1 MVRARKNTDID
12 DKLEENIPTIKF
24 MRKKIKYRAM
34 LFLRIVT
41 FVTIPVVTSIIFSNI
56 IFNSKYKA
64 LIDKV
69 NNEIE
74 NNDFSK
80 EYSDA
85 INNVKDSLVTIGAS
99 KEDLESNRYID
110 SNATGIILQDN
121 GRILTNYSVV
131 KNLSEIYVNLSFV
144 GSEPLKAEIIVSNED
159 ADMAIIQVDSDETL
173 TPIKFASKEEIIE
186 GEKVLLISNLTAD
199 EYIDNLIPGII
210 TSANRQI
217 NMSNKEYK
225 LFEVNT
231 PINKFN
237 DGGVIVN
244 LKGEV
249 IAIASRKITDAMNI
263 NGLYYALDLI
273 SLKNMINYANE
284 INDILGI
291 LEGDYI
297 KGNSVEQYTGL
308 YVTRVKSNSNE
319 YKSGLR
325 PTDIIFEVEDEKINN
340 VIEILEMLKNK
351 ENGDTVTC
359 KVMRSGEIIDVDIVL
374 SNIDK

>member
-1 MVRARKNTDID
+1 MVRERKNTEID
-12 DKLEENIPTIKF
+12 GKLEENIPTIKF

-34 LFLRIVT
+34 LLLRIVT
-41 FVTIPVVTSIIFSNI
+41 FVTIPVITSIIFSNI
-56 IFNSKYKA
+56 IFNSKYKV

-85 INNVKDSLVTIGAS
+85 INNIKDSLVTIGAS
-99 KEDLESNRYID
+99 KEDLENNRYID

-159 ADMAIIQVDSDETL
+159 ADMAIIQVDSHETL
-173 TPIKFASKEEIIE
+173 TPIKYASKEEIIE

-249 IAIASRKITDAMNI
+249 IAIASKKITDAMNI

-308 YVTRVKSNSNE
+308 YVARVKSNSNG

-359 KVMRSGEIIDVDIVL
+359 KVMRSGEVIDVDIVL